1 VFAKGYLGPLT
12 MVFPNLKL
20 DKNPDVYS
28 TQEDTWFLADV
39 LEALLQRKISNRR
52 CSMLVCEVGV
62 GSGFISIVLAKK
74 YPMINFI
81 GTDLSPQSSILCF
94 KNMNDHLS
102 HDQYDIVCMD
112 LLRSFNP
119 LKFSPDIIFFNP
131 PYVRTSLDEMKKG
144 FLEKSWAGGP
154 KGITIIQKFLEE
166 LTRFTFGKALFLTS
180 IYNENESLER
190 DFTEIFIFR
199 TISQRKIE
207 NETLICYEVCLR

>member
-1 VFAKGYLGPLT
+1 

-28 TQEDTWFLADV
+28 PQEDTWFLADI
-39 LEALLQRKISNRR
+39 LEAQLQREILNRTR
-52 CSMLVCEVGV
+52 SMLVCEVGV

-94 KNMNDHLS
+94 KNMNDHLP
-102 HDQYDIVCMD
+102 HNQYDIVCMD

-131 PYVRTSLDEMKKG
+131 PYVRTSLNEMRKG

-154 KGITIIQKFLEE
+154 KGIIVIHEFLKEITKFS
-166 LTRFTFGKALFLTS
+166 FGKAFFLS
-180 IYNENESLER
+180 SAFNENESLER

-199 TISQRKIE
+199 IISQRKIE
-207 NETLICYEVCLR
+207 NETLICYEVCSR